1 MDRNIFTLKT
11 LTKIY
16 EQIKPPH
23 SSIWDKAIGKEVAEK
38 TQKFEV
44 HTKNAGRLR
53 APLVG
58 KREKGVF
65 IAKTAFETTTY
76 EPPMIKLFTINEAE
90 EMFEQKFGK
99 TEYASPEGAAK
110 EELARELKELRDIA
124 HRTKIWMLMTLLTTG
139 VCPMGAKADVGI
151 KYNPDFTQEVLTDT
165 NTFKNPDYDIV
176 GYLEKKQMTIYQDT
190 GIEINAIVV
199 APDVVPYILSNKSVM
214 ADQQNV
220 NSNLIQLSQ
229 KVETLSDGMKLVAF
243 LPKLNLTIYSYID
256 WAKAPDE
263 VEEQQ
268 LLPKGT
274 IVGFQEKSF
283 EVRYGALALR
293 EKAGVKAKIFIA
305 KEVVRT
311 WYPDDSEDDELQ
323 YYSAPLIFPKDAAA
337 YFCSKVLE
345 DE

>member
-16 EQIKPPH
+16 EQVKPPH
-23 SSIWDKAIGKEVAEK
+23 SSIWNKAIGKESIEK

-58 KREKGVF
+58 NREKGVF
-65 IAKTAFETTTY
+65 ISKTAFETTTY
-76 EPPMIKLFTINEAE
+76 QPPMIKLFTINEAE

-99 TEYASPEGAAK
+99 TEYASPEVAAK
-110 EELARELKELRDIA
+110 EELARELKELREIA
-124 HRTKIWMLMTLLTTG
+124 HRTKIWMLMALLTTG
-139 VCPMGAKADVGI
+139 VCPIGAEADMGV
-151 KYNPDFTQEVLTDT
+151 KYDPDFTQEVLTETD
-165 NTFKNPDYDIV
+165 TFKNPDFDIV
-176 GYLEKKQMTIYQDT
+176 GYLENKQISIYKET
-190 GIEINAIVV
+190 GKEIDIIVV
-199 APDVVPYILSNKSVM
+199 APDVVPYIMKNKSVIE
-214 ADQQNV
+214 DQKTV

-263 VEEQQ
+263 KDEEQ

-274 IVGFQEKSF
+274 IVGFKTKSF
-283 EVRYGALALR
+283 EVRYGAMALR
-293 EKAGVKAKIFIA
+293 EKAGVKARLFVA
-305 KEVVRT
+305 KEVIRP

-323 YYSAPLIFPKDAAA
+323 YHSAPLIMPEDAKA